1 VSDERLVRWFSEEV
15 MRVPGP
21 VPRWK
26 FFPASVFPVMAMA
39 LLAVSACRPEPDEWP
54 PPDWREF
61 ELAGPLPG
69 LTAEERAR
77 WEVGLHW
84 FTHIFTPE
92 EGLGPAWNEN
102 SCNACHSDPT
112 IGGGMDEPDYHATRQ
127 APDGSCDF
135 LFEDGGG
142 NLRRQLSP
150 KMKAIL
156 GVEWEPRPAKA
167 DQLGLYMPPPL
178 FGTGMIA
185 SIPEAAILAGE
196 DPHDST
202 GNGISGR
209 AARYPD
215 GTVARFL
222 TKANAATLLEIAD
235 RGLWRQMGVTTPYNP
250 EEHPVM
256 GRPVPPEAD
265 PVPDP
270 EIGAD
275 VVHALVDYLLFLA
288 PAPHA
293 VPPTPEGRA
302 RVTRGRQLFDETG
315 CADCHTPVLYTGPS
329 ETEALDRKPVYLF
342 SDLLLH
348 DMGPDLASNCGKDAS
363 ASEIRTPPLMGIR
376 YKLGWLHD
384 GRAPSLRQA
393 IGWHG
398 GEGAMARTRFEA
410 LPPLDQEAILHFLRT
425 L

>member
-1 VSDERLVRWFSEEV
+1 
-15 MRVPGP
+15 MRSCSPGP
-21 VPRWK
+21 LLKRLLILLIL
-26 FFPASVFPVMAMA
+26 PAVMT
-39 LLAVSACRPEPDEWP
+39 LTVLPACRKDPPEWP

-61 ELAGPLPG
+61 ELGGPLPG
-69 LTAEERAR
+69 LTPEELAR
-77 WEVGLHW
+77 WETGLRW

-102 SCNACHSDPT
+102 SCNACHSDPVV
-112 IGGGMDEPDYHATRQ
+112 GGGMDEPDIHATRL

-135 LFEDGGG
+135 LFEEGGG

-150 KMKAIL
+150 RMQAIL
-156 GVEWEPRPAKA
+156 GTYRELRPPEAE
-167 DQLGLYMPPPL
+167 QVGLYIPPPL

-185 SIPEAAILAGE
+185 SIPEGAILAGE
-196 DPHDST
+196 DPTDAN
-202 GNGISGR
+202 GDGISGR

-222 TKANAATLLEIAD
+222 TKANATTLLEIAD
-235 RGLWRQMGVTTPYNP
+235 RGLWRQIGITTPYSP
-250 EEHPVM
+250 VEHPVM

-270 EIGAD
+270 EVRAD

-302 RVTRGRQLFDETG
+302 RVTRGRQVFEETG

-329 ETEALDRKPVYLF
+329 ETAALDRRPVYLF

-363 ASEIRTPPLMGIR
+363 PSEIRTPPLMGIR
-376 YKLGWLHD
+376 YKIGWLHD

-398 GEGAMARTRFEA
+398 GEGAGARARFEA
-410 LPPLDQEAILHFLRT
+410 LPPLDQEAILHFLMT

>member
-1 VSDERLVRWFSEEV
+1 
-15 MRVPGP
+15 MPPCGP
-21 VPRWK
+21 DSTRK
-26 FFPASVFPVMAMA
+26 LATAA
-39 LLAVSACRPEPDEWP
+39 LLPLVVMSLLPLSACRQSPEEWP
-54 PPDWREF
+54 PDDWRDM

-69 LTAEERAR
+69 LTSQEMAR
-77 WEVGLHW
+77 WEEGLRW

-102 SCNACHSDPT
+102 SCNACHSDPVV
-112 IGGGMDEPDYHATRQ
+112 GGGMDEPDIHATRQ

-135 LFEDGGG
+135 LFDAGGG
-142 NLRRQLSP
+142 NLRRKLSP
-150 KMKAIL
+150 EMQGIL
-156 GVEWEPRPAKA
+156 GVRRELRPPEAE
-167 DQLGLYMPPPL
+167 QVGLYLPPPL

-185 SIPEAAILAGE
+185 SISEEAILAGE
-196 DPHDST
+196 DPDDAD

-222 TKANAATLLEIAD
+222 TKANATTLLEIAD
-235 RGLWRQMGVTTPYNP
+235 RGLWRQIGITTPFNP
-250 EEHPVM
+250 VEHPVM

-270 EIGAD
+270 EVGVE

-302 RVTRGRQLFDETG
+302 RVTRGRQLFEETG
-315 CADCHTPVLYTGPS
+315 CTDCHTPVLHTGPS
-329 ETEALDRKPVYLF
+329 EVAALDRKSVYLF

-348 DMGPDLASNCGKDAS
+348 DMGPDLAGNCGKDAS
-363 ASEIRTPPLMGIR
+363 VSEIRTPPLMGIR

-384 GRAPSLRQA
+384 GRAPSIRQA